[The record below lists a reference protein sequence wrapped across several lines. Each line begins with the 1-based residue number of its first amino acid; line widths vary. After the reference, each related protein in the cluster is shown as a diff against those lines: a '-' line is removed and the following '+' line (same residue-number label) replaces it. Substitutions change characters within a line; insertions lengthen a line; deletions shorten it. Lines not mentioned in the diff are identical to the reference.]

1 VENNVMPKEITECIK
16 SVKVKRNLC
25 VNVYRVE
32 RSYGGSEEGGW
43 WFDQGRFL
51 ESWPCTCECS
61 LPIEERPIEDER
73 GNLGWYAQLDTWVGH
88 HEEGCNSLECYEKID
103 KVFSEH
109 QDEWYPQTSYTHSD
123 EDDSDL
129 RRGESLSTGK
139 IQIDIELTS
148 GKNFPEY
155 IPHYS

>member
-1 VENNVMPKEITECIK
+1 VENDEMIENTIS
-16 SVKVKRNLC
+16 SVKMKRNLR

-61 LPIEERPIEDER
+61 LPIEERPTEDER
-73 GNLGWYAQLDTWVGH
+73 GNQGWYAQLDTWVGH
-88 HEEGCNSLECYEKID
+88 HEEGCNSLECYEKIE

-109 QDEWYPQTSYTHSD
+109 QDEWYPQMP

-139 IQIDIELTS
+139 IQIEIELNG
-148 GKNFPEY
+148 GKNFPEHM
-155 IPHYS
+155 PHYS